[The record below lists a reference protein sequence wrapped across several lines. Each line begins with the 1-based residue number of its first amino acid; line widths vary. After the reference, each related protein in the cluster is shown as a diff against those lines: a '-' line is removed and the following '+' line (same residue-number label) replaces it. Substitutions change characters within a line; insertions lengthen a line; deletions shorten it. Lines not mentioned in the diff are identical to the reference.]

1 MTSELKCITARLNGA
16 KSRGPKTAAGLE
28 KSSRNAWKYDL
39 RSGKWMVLDSGNHH
53 EFQRILDGFVA
64 IYQPA
69 TPEKN
74 QVDRMALAEWRIRR
88 LSAIQSSLLSAEIL
102 RQESIDRDAHPD
114 LAVGRVFRALAE
126 ESNSP
131 KPSAISNRNGFLPT
145 TNYRTNLPALK
156 TIELAGRQNLRTQIP
171 TRKPPAKRLQA
182 KMVGRHKAGSHSKT
196 PIDR

>member
-102 RQESIDRDAHPD
+102 RQESIDRD
-114 LAVGRVFRALAE
+114 
-126 ESNSP
+126 
-131 KPSAISNRNGFLPT
+131 RNGFLPT